1 MNSTTTSSAPR
12 TYTDSEIKTALRIV
26 EKKLS
31 KHKVLVSGGSFDYE
45 DIANE
50 AVAAVIEKNLPLS
63 CSYQKACWI
72 RIDKIR
78 HLTSSRKRG
87 DDGFVICRKPI
98 PMSIHDTKDGTNNS
112 IVSMIEDKSG
122 KADFDRTFN
131 YTDFKQLLGCIPAPA
146 VIKLILEDVC
156 LNGLNFKQ
164 AGAKQ
169 GLSSSNTIHK
179 FTSCKST
186 IADYLERT
194 GRHTQVLI
202 PK

>member
-1 MNSTTTSSAPR
+1 MTTTVKPSTPR
-12 TYTDSEIKTALRIV
+12 TYTDFEIKTVLRIV
-26 EKKLS
+26 EKKLC
-31 KHKVLVSGGSFDYE
+31 KRKALVSGGSFDYE

-63 CSYQKACWI
+63 CAYQKACWI

-78 HLTSSRKRG
+78 QLTSSRKKG
-87 DDGFVICRKPI
+87 TDGLVICRKPI
-98 PMSIHDTKDGTNNS
+98 PVSMHSAKDDQNNS
-112 IVSMIEDKSG
+112 LISMIEDKSG

-131 YTDFKQLLGCIPAPA
+131 YTDFKQLLGCIPAPD

-156 LNGLNFKQ
+156 VNGLNFKE

-169 GLSSSNTIHK
+169 GLSSSNTIQK
-179 FTSCKST
+179 FTKCKST